1 MPFSRLFN
9 QVFTVE
15 AGIASAIA
23 LVVVSI
29 LVFACVRYRARPG
42 SARKPSHRHEWSVVE
57 GAYVLAVL
65 AAAVFLVWLSLTS
78 MFKEQNASDRK
89 PALTVL
95 VTGFQWCWRFTY
107 VHHDATVQGSCEGG
121 TQLHNLPTLV
131 LPRNVPVRFDITSN
145 DVIHEFWLPYD
156 DMKWEAFPNHITSY
170 TASFPRDGRWLG
182 HCSEFCGLFHA
193 DMLFWVKVES
203 PSAYGKWLGAHHGF
217 HVV

>member
-1 MPFSRLFN
+1 MPFSHLFD
-9 QVFTVE
+9 QVFSVE
-15 AGIASAIA
+15 AGIASGVA
-23 LVVVSI
+23 LVVVGL
-29 LVFACVRYRARPG
+29 LVFACVRYRARAG
-42 SARKPSHRHEWSVVE
+42 SDRQPSRRHEWSLLE
-57 GAYVLAVL
+57 GAYTLAVTCM
-65 AAAVFLVWLSLTS
+65 AVFLVWLSLTN
-78 MFKEQNASDRK
+78 MFKEQNAGDRK

-107 VHHDATVQGSCEGG
+107 EHLDATVQGTCNDG
-121 TQLHNLPTLV
+121 TELKNLPTLV
-131 LPRNVPVRFDITSN
+131 LPRGAPVKFDITSN

-156 DMKWEAFPNHITSY
+156 DMKWEAFPHHINSY

-203 PSAYGKWLGAHHGF
+203 PSAYRRWLAGHHGF